1 MAENIMEK
9 EEKEFTLSEVLHIAT
24 VKAAYDGAYTIYLE
38 RQYFGEEAGKQAL
51 KNVNLYAEQLR
62 DLLGENADELLE
74 SVGAWD
80 IDEDGQPMYLP
91 KVISK

>member
-1 MAENIMEK
+1 MTNIIENEK
-9 EEKEFTLSEVLHIAT
+9 KEFTMSEVLQIAEI
-24 VKAAYDGAYTIYLE
+24 KAAYDGAYTIYLE
-38 RQYFGEEAGKQAL
+38 RQLFGEEAGEQAL

-62 DLLGENADELLE
+62 SLLGENADELLE